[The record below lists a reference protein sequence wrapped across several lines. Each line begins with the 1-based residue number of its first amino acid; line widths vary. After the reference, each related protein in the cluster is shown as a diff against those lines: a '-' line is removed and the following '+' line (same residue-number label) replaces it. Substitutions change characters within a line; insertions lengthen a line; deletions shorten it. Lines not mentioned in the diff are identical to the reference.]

1 MGNFN
6 DSNTDGLFTLADSF
20 WSPYEILPISNKIKY
35 LGIFSDFFILFYYE
49 MYVVCTA

>member
-20 WSPYEILPISNKIKY
+20 WSSYEILPISNKNKY
-35 LGIFSDFFILFYYE
+35 LGIFSVCFLFYYE